1 MYVGGHFERNFKNA
15 TLLVQLVQLLD
26 DAQGLVVF
34 LEAYPSV
41 CSICFPKIFAFTCC
55 GLNLNLNRRRF
66 HVLKK
71 IKKIKKSRKSI
82 LKSSNL
88 EGFQPFPQE

>member
-1 MYVGGHFERNFKNA
+1 MFVGGHFERNFKNA
-15 TLLVQLVQLLD
+15 TLLVQLVELLD

-34 LEAYPSV
+34 LEVYPSV
-41 CSICFPKIFAFTCC
+41 CFPKIFAFTCC

-71 IKKIKKSRKSI
+71 KKKRKPANPS
-82 LKSSNL
+82 
-88 EGFQPFPQE
+88 